1 MEKIFHALYQ
11 SYLQENEFPFAC
23 HDEESAKLLFSAF
36 QAFFLSLPEN
46 KKATFRYWEYL
57 HKQLHEKEKELAF
70 IEGIKCG
77 VRFILE
83 SVQNQ

>member
-1 MEKIFHALYQ
+1 M
-11 SYLQENEFPFAC
+11 SFPLTATMKKAQNYYFP
-23 HDEESAKLLFSAF
+23 LFKP
-36 QAFFLSLPEN
+36 FFLSLPEN
-46 KKATFRYWEYL
+46 KKATFRDWEYL

-83 SVQNQ
+83 SVKNQ